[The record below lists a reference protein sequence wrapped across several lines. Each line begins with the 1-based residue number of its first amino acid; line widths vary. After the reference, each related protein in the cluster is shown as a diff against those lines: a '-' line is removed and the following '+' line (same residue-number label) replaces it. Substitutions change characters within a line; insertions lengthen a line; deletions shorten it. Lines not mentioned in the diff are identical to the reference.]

1 MFNNK
6 NKTKTMKKI
15 YQVPALTIVRVG
27 MTPILAGSPGYG
39 GETEQTN
46 GNLSRRGG
54 DIWDDEDE
62 EY

>member
-1 MFNNK
+1 
-6 NKTKTMKKI
+6 MKKI

-27 MTPILAGSPGYG
+27 MTPILADSLPYDDRGTT
-39 GETEQTN
+39 ETS

-54 DIWDDEDE
+54 SIWDDEDE

>member
-1 MFNNK
+1 
-6 NKTKTMKKI
+6 MKKI